1 MQKEQLLQY
10 YDDLC
15 RLARAKCNTQH
26 DADDL
31 VSETMLAAFAF
42 LARGGVIEHPKTWLT
57 NTLLHKFHDALRQK
71 YRSPVFVGLES
82 VSELASDEQT
92 DKSFAESEEAAAVRR
107 ELIYLAKITREVMI
121 RRYYR
126 GESVRAIARALS
138 IPEGTVKSR
147 LSAGRERIRKGLLQ
161 MENRDN
167 QLPGVLHISFTGR
180 DGADGR
186 PMSLV
191 EGDLIA
197 QNLLLQAYEKP
208 LTLPELASRVGIPTA
223 YIEPIVQKLYDGE
236 LMARTAGEKYYTDF
250 IIYTPEDSLRPFD
263 MQIQFAKTHFD
274 TVWGILS
281 DMLAQIGGME
291 YTRTL
296 RPAQRKKL
304 ERYAI
309 LKALQDFTLQKTSVP
324 PRFDYVQRKDGG
336 AWFAMG
342 WGFPAGYDFTEY
354 EDKIG
359 TYTVSGHRTHQ
370 KINEYFGAKHRVLC
384 EFDTTLYDSP
394 RRFTACG
401 FEHYF
406 DGILDLLWCVHQG
419 VSPEEGGIKNEPI
432 GAIDQFKTLG
442 LLTQIDGGLAV
453 DVPVMHA
460 DVMREG
466 GLLIDKAVERIDR
479 AIGEDYRALM
489 KRAALTLP
497 THLTSVPDALRSSR
511 SNCCI
516 PMAFVYEAYEQKLH
530 LHDIDYCCPPVVLVY
545 E

>member
-1 MQKEQLLQY
+1 MQKEALLQH
-10 YDDLC
+10 YDFLC
-15 RLARAKCNTQH
+15 RLALTKCGTQF

-42 LARGGVIEHPKTWLT
+42 LARGGVITHPKTWLA
-57 NTLLHKFHDALRQK
+57 NTLLHKFHDALRKK
-71 YRSPVFVGLES
+71 YRSPVVMGLES
-82 VSELASDEQT
+82 AADIESDTRIEEEY
-92 DKSFAESEEAAAVRR
+92 AASEEAAAVRR

-121 RRYYR
+121 RHYY
-126 GESVRAIARALS
+126 GGDSIETIARALK

-147 LSAGRERIRKGLLQ
+147 LSAGRGQIRKGLEH

-167 QLPGVLHISFTGR
+167 QLPGILNISFTGR
-180 DGADGR
+180 DGANGR

-208 LTLPELASRVGIPTA
+208 LTLTELALRVGIPTA
-223 YIEPIVQKLYDGE
+223 YIEPIVQKLHDGE
-236 LMARTAGEKYYTDF
+236 LMVRTAGDKYYTDF

-263 MQIQFAKTHFD
+263 AQIRFAKEHFD

-281 DMLAQIGGME
+281 DMLAKIGDME
-291 YTRTL
+291 YTCTL

-309 LKALQDFTLQKTSVP
+309 LKVLQGFTLQKTEIP
-324 PRFDYVQRKDGG
+324 PHYDYPNRKDGG

-342 WGFPAGYDFTEY
+342 WAFPAGYDFAEY
-354 EDKIG
+354 EEKIG
-359 TYTVSGHRTHQ
+359 AHNISGHRTHQ
-370 KINEYFGAKHRVLC
+370 KTNEYFGAKHRTLC
-384 EFDTTLYDSP
+384 EFDTELYDSP
-394 RRFTACG
+394 HRFTACG
-401 FEHYF
+401 FGNYF
-406 DGILDLLWCVHQG
+406 DGILDLLWCVHKG
-419 VSPEEGGIKNEPI
+419 VSPEEGRVKNELI
-432 GAIDQFKTLG
+432 EAIEDFKTLG
-442 LLTQIDGGLAV
+442 LLAQTDGGLAV
-453 DVPVMHA
+453 DIPVMHA

-466 GLLIDKAVERIDR
+466 GKLIDDAIEQINDAVGD
-479 AIGEDYRALM
+479 DYRELM
-489 KRAALTLP
+489 KHAAVTLP
-497 THLTSVPDALRSSR
+497 KHLTGVPDAMRSLR

-516 PMAFVYEAYEQKLH
+516 PMAFVYEAYERKLH

>member
-1 MQKEQLLQY
+1 MQKETVLQH
-10 YDDLC
+10 YDDLS
-15 RLARAKCNTQH
+15 RLALAKCGTQF

-42 LARGGVIEHPKTWLT
+42 LSRGGVIEHPKTWLT
-57 NTLLHKFHDALRQK
+57 NTLLHKFHDALRKK
-71 YRSPVFVGLES
+71 YRSPVVMGLETAAD
-82 VSELASDEQT
+82 LTNDIRLDEEY
-92 DKSFAESEEAAAVRR
+92 AASEEAAAVRR

-121 RRYYR
+121 RYYFN
-126 GESVRAIARALS
+126 GDSVGAIARALS

-147 LSAGRERIRKGLLQ
+147 LSAGRERIKKGLLS

-167 QLPGVLHISFTGR
+167 QLPGILNISFTGR
-180 DGADGR
+180 DGANGR

-191 EGDLIA
+191 DGDLIA

-223 YIEPIVQKLYDGE
+223 YIEPIVQKLHDGE
-236 LMARTAGEKYYTDF
+236 LMVRTAGDKYYTDF

-263 MQIQFAKTHFD
+263 AQIRFAKEHFD

-281 DMLAQIGGME
+281 DMLKQIGGME

-309 LKALQDFTLQKTSVP
+309 LKVLQGFTLQKTEIP
-324 PRFDYVQRKDGG
+324 PHYDYPNRKDGG

-342 WGFPAGYDFTEY
+342 WAFPAGYDFAEY
-354 EDKIG
+354 EEKIG
-359 TYTVSGHRTHQ
+359 SHTVSGHRTHQ
-370 KINEYFGAKHRVLC
+370 KINEYFGAKHRILC
-384 EFDTTLYDSP
+384 EFDTGLYDSP
-394 RRFTACG
+394 HRFTACG
-401 FEHYF
+401 FENYF
-406 DGILDLLWCVHQG
+406 DGILDLLWCVHKG
-419 VSPEEGGIKNEPI
+419 VSPEEGGVKNALIESI
-432 GAIDQFKTLG
+432 EEYKTLG
-442 LLTQIDGGLAV
+442 LFAQIDGKLTV
-453 DVPVMHA
+453 DIPVMHR
-460 DVMREG
+460 DVMHEG
-466 GLLIDKAVERIDR
+466 GKLIDDAIERIDR
-479 AIGEDYRALM
+479 AIGDEYRALM
-489 KRAALTLP
+489 KRAAITLP
-497 THLTSVPDALRSSR
+497 GHLTSVPDAMRSTR

-516 PMAFVYEAYEQKLH
+516 PMAFVYEAYERCLH

>member
-1 MQKEQLLQY
+1 MQKEALLQH
-10 YDDLC
+10 YDYLC
-15 RLARAKCNTQH
+15 RLARSKCASQH

-71 YRSPVFVGLES
+71 YRSPVVIGLES
-82 VSELASDEQT
+82 AAELTNDTRLDEEY
-92 DKSFAESEEAAAVRR
+92 AASEEAAAVRR
-107 ELIYLAKITREVMI
+107 ELIYLSKITREVMI
-121 RRYYR
+121 RYYY
-126 GESVRAIARALS
+126 GGDGVGAIARALS

-147 LSAGRERIRKGLLQ
+147 LSAGRSQIKKGLLQ

-167 QLPGVLHISFTGR
+167 QLPGILHISFTGR

-236 LMARTAGEKYYTDF
+236 LIACTASGKYYTDF

-263 MQIQFAKTHFD
+263 AQKQFAQKHFD

-281 DMLAQIGGME
+281 EMLAKIGELE

-296 RPAQRKKL
+296 RPAPRKKL

-309 LKALQDFTLQKTSVP
+309 LKVLQGFTLQKTELP
-324 PRFDYVQRKDGG
+324 PHYDYPNRKDGG

-342 WGFPAGYDFTEY
+342 WGFPAGYDFAEY

-370 KINEYFGAKHRVLC
+370 KINDYFGAKHRILC
-384 EFDTTLYDSP
+384 EFDTEFYDSP

-401 FEHYF
+401 FQHYF
-406 DGILDLLWCVHQG
+406 DGILDLLWCVHKG
-419 VSPEEGGIKNEPI
+419 VSPEEGKVKNELI
-432 GAIDQFKTLG
+432 GAIEEFKTLG
-442 LLTQIDGGLAV
+442 LLTQIDGSLAV
-453 DVPVMHA
+453 DIPVMHA

-466 GLLIDKAVERIDR
+466 GRLIDDAIERIND
-479 AIGEDYRALM
+479 AVGDDYRMLM
-489 KRAALTLP
+489 KHAAVSLP
-497 THLTSVPDALRSSR
+497 SHLTSVPDAMRSLR

-516 PMAFVYEAYEQKLH
+516 PMAFVYEAYERGLH

>member
-1 MQKEQLLQY
+1 MQKEALLQH
-10 YDDLC
+10 YDYLC
-15 RLARAKCNTQH
+15 RLARSKCGTQF

-57 NTLLHKFHDALRQK
+57 NTLLHKFHDALRKK
-71 YRSPVFVGLES
+71 YRSPVVMGLES
-82 VSELASDEQT
+82 AADIESDTRIEEEYAASD
-92 DKSFAESEEAAAVRR
+92 EAAAVRR

-121 RRYYR
+121 RYYY
-126 GESVRAIARALS
+126 GGDSVGAIARALS

-147 LSAGRERIRKGLLQ
+147 LAAGRSQIKKGLLQ

-223 YIEPIVQKLYDGE
+223 YIEPIVQKLHDGE
-236 LMARTAGEKYYTDF
+236 LMVRTAGDKYYTDF

-263 MQIQFAKTHFD
+263 AQKQFVQNHFD
-274 TVWGILS
+274 TVWSILS
-281 DMLAQIGGME
+281 EMLAKIGGME

-309 LKALQDFTLQKTSVP
+309 LKALQDFTFQKTEIP
-324 PRFDYVQRKDGG
+324 PHYDYPNRKDGG

-342 WGFPAGYDFTEY
+342 WGFPAGYDFAEY

-359 TYTVSGHRTHQ
+359 AYTVSGHRTHQ
-370 KINEYFGAKHRVLC
+370 KINEYFGTKHRVLC
-384 EFDTTLYDSP
+384 EFDTALYDSP

-401 FEHYF
+401 FQHYF
-406 DGILDLLWCVHQG
+406 DGILDLLWCVHKG
-419 VSPEEGGIKNEPI
+419 ISPEEGRIKNELI

-442 LLTQIDGGLAV
+442 LLTQIDGRLAV
-453 DVPVMHA
+453 DIPVMHA

-479 AIGEDYRALM
+479 AIGDDYRALM

-516 PMAFVYEAYEQKLH
+516 PMAFVYEAYERGLH